1 MEKLRDI
8 NPAHE
13 RFGYLSLVVA
23 GAVVLAIGLLVRS
36 DLFLS
41 VVGLVL
47 EIIGWLGI
55 LGGAAIAAGG
65 VAAFG
70 NERGWWDRL
79 IEFSGQSKKKYPMI
93 RGLSGSA
100 MFLLVL
106 VFFFLPWMSISC
118 FGEEVLTASGADVM
132 GITRIDDIPSDVADG
147 DYGIGDALG
156 SEAALLYVAA
166 LLAIAGGVLF
176 FLPEKRGSYIR
187 AGVAGS
193 GLLCI
198 LAFVF
203 LTLSSIA
210 SETGL
215 GIGELEDAGIV
226 VSWKFGLWLS
236 LLGFIAAAALQFVPM
251 PSANK
256 GDEMIGPGN
265 VDVSGFQSV
274 KPPPGDETDDGG

>member
-1 MEKLRDI
+1 
-8 NPAHE
+8 
-13 RFGYLSLVVA
+13 
-23 GAVVLAIGLLVRS
+23 
-36 DLFLS
+36 
-41 VVGLVL
+41 
-47 EIIGWLGI
+47 
-55 LGGAAIAAGG
+55 
-65 VAAFG
+65 
-70 NERGWWDRL
+70 
-79 IEFSGQSKKKYPMI
+79 MI

-106 VFFFLPWMSISC
+106 VFFFLPWMSVSC
-118 FGEEVLTASGADVM
+118 FGDEVLTASGVDIM

-156 SEAALLYVAA
+156 SEAALLFVAA

-176 FLPEKRGSYIR
+176 FLPKRRGSYIR
-187 AGVAGS
+187 AGVAGA

-210 SETGL
+210 SEMGV

-236 LLGFIAAAALQFVPM
+236 LLGFIAAAALQFVPSRSPIRNVQWAGM
-251 PSANK
+251 SMTAKSRIGRGPRWSTTTTKRMMAA
-256 GDEMIGPGN
+256 DELTGPTGLS
-265 VDVSGFQSV
+265 VSRG
-274 KPPPGDETDDGG
+274 

>member
-13 RFGYLSLVVA
+13 RFGYLSLVVV

-41 VVGLVL
+41 VVGFVL

-55 LGGAAIAAGG
+55 LGGAAVAAGG

-79 IEFSGQSKKKYPMI
+79 IEFSGQSEKKYPMI

-132 GITRIDDIPSDVADG
+132 GITQIDDIPSDVADG

-156 SEAALLYVAA
+156 SEAALLFVAA

-176 FLPEKRGSYIR
+176 FLPERRGSYIR
-187 AGVAGS
+187 AGVAGA
-193 GLLCI
+193 GILCI

-210 SETGL
+210 SEMGV

-226 VSWKFGLWLS
+226 VSWKFGLWLA
-236 LLGFIAAAALQFVPM
+236 LLGFIVAAALQFVPM
-251 PSANK
+251 PFADR

-274 KPPPGDETDDGG
+274 KPPPDDETDDGG

>member
-1 MEKLRDI
+1 MNRLRDI
-8 NPAHE
+8 NPLHD
-13 RFGYLSLVVA
+13 RYGFLSLVA
-23 GAVVLAIGLLVRS
+23 FGAAVLLLGLLLRS

-41 VVGLVL
+41 IVNFVL
-47 EIIGWLGI
+47 EILGWVGI
-55 LGGAAIAAGG
+55 LGGAATATAG

-79 IEFSGQSKKKYPMI
+79 IEFSGQSEKRYPMI

-106 VFFFLPWMSISC
+106 VFFFLPWMSVSC
-118 FGEEVLTASGADVM
+118 FGDEVLTASGADVM

-166 LLAIAGGVLF
+166 LLAIGGGALF

-187 AGVAGS
+187 AGVAGA

-203 LTLSSIA
+203 LTLLSIA
-210 SETGL
+210 SEMGV

-236 LLGFIAAAALQFVPM
+236 LLGFIAAAALQFVRCRSPI
-251 PSANK
+251 
-256 GDEMIGPGN
+256 GEM
-265 VDVSGFQSV
+265 
-274 KPPPGDETDDGG
+274 K

>member
-1 MEKLRDI
+1 MNRLRDI
-8 NPAHE
+8 NPLHD
-13 RFGYLSLVVA
+13 RYGFLSLVA
-23 GAVVLAIGLLVRS
+23 FGAAVLLLGLLLRS

-41 VVGLVL
+41 IVNFVL
-47 EIIGWLGI
+47 EIIGWVGI
-55 LGGAAIAAGG
+55 LGGAAIAAAG

-79 IEFSGQSKKKYPMI
+79 IEFSGQSEKRYPMI

-100 MFLLVL
+100 LFLLVL
-106 VFFFLPWMSISC
+106 VFFFLPWMSVSC
-118 FGEEVLTASGADVM
+118 FGDEVLTASGADVM

-166 LLAIAGGVLF
+166 LLAIVGGVLF

-187 AGVAGS
+187 AGAAGA

-210 SETGL
+210 SEMGV
-215 GIGELEDAGIV
+215 GIGELEDTGIV
-226 VSWKFGLWLS
+226 VSWKFGLWLT
-236 LLGFIAAAALQFVPM
+236 LLGFIAAAASQFVPM

-265 VDVSGFQSV
+265 VDVSGVQSV
-274 KPPPGDETDDGG
+274 KPPPADETDDGG

>member
-1 MEKLRDI
+1 MYRLRYY
-8 NPAHE
+8 NPMHD
-13 RFGYLSLVVA
+13 RYGYLSLVA
-23 GAVVLAIGLLVRS
+23 FGAAVLLLGLLLRS
-36 DLFLS
+36 DFFLS
-41 VVGLVL
+41 IVDFVL

-65 VAAFG
+65 IAAFG

-79 IEFSGQSKKKYPMI
+79 IAFSGQSEKKYPMI

-106 VFFFLPWMSISC
+106 VFFFLPWMSVSC

-132 GITRIDDIPSDVADG
+132 GITRSDDIPSDVADG

-156 SEAALLYVAA
+156 SEAALLFVAA

-176 FLPEKRGSYIR
+176 FLPERRGSYIR
-187 AGVAGS
+187 AGVAGA

-210 SETGL
+210 SEMGV

-226 VSWKFGLWLS
+226 VSWLFGLWLS

-251 PSANK
+251 PFADREHAMGGNVGK
-256 GDEMIGPGN
+256 AQEVWFTPLPDDEMEDCG
-265 VDVSGFQSV
+265 
-274 KPPPGDETDDGG
+274 

>member
-13 RFGYLSLVVA
+13 RFGYLSLVA
-23 GAVVLAIGLLVRS
+23 FGAAVLLLGLLLRS

-41 VVGLVL
+41 IVNFVL
-47 EIIGWLGI
+47 EILGWVGI
-55 LGGAAIAAGG
+55 LGGAAITTAG
-65 VAAFG
+65 VVAFG

-100 MFLLVL
+100 LFLLVL
-106 VFFFLPWMSISC
+106 VFFFLPWMSVSC
-118 FGEEVLTASGADVM
+118 FGDEVLTASGADVM

-156 SEAALLYVAA
+156 SEAVLLYVAA

-187 AGVAGS
+187 AGVAGA

-210 SETGL
+210 SEMGV

-251 PSANK
+251 PSADK
-256 GDEMIGPGN
+256 DEMGGN
-265 VDVSGFQSV
+265 VDVSKV
-274 KPPPGDETDDGG
+274 